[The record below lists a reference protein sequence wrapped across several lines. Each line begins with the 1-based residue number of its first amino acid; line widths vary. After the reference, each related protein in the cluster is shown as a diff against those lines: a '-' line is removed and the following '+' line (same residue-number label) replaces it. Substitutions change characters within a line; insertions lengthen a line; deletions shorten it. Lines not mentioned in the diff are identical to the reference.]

1 MTSFKLFFT
10 WITLTICSS
19 LAFTTISKVSPPS
32 STKVY
37 MTTGSRRSFFGKF
50 GNAAALVA
58 GGTSLTVNP
67 VHAFGGG
74 KLNKV
79 NAKLVS
85 FGFPAIENLPDGF
98 TPLAEIWGK
107 GKNRSP
113 YFVTFNHPVDWVVV
127 LPSQDLNGEDGT
139 IQVGEYAKGDT
150 ASFFVYEEVGK
161 ITNLAEQPKEFFNKA
176 LIKSISQKGENFYQD
191 FKITKIDPR
200 KGLYKDQDYVIV
212 DFKYQLLTGA
222 GFEVDRTGV
231 ASVTNTGDT
240 VQVMWSASTRQ
251 RFKKVE
257 NQLRG
262 ITESFRCYSGGLDEA
277 KLKYEEFN

>member
-1 MTSFKLFFT
+1 MS
-10 WITLTICSS
+10 I
-19 LAFTTISKVSPPS
+19 
-32 STKVY
+32 
-37 MTTGSRRSFFGKF
+37 
-50 GNAAALVA
+50 
-58 GGTSLTVNP
+58 
-67 VHAFGGG
+67 
-74 KLNKV
+74 
-79 NAKLVS
+79 S

-161 ITNLAEQPKEFFNKA
+161 ITVSEESLLIVILKRQHDFIILIRALCSYKYFQNLAEQPKEFFNKA

-240 VQVMWSASTRQ
+240 VQVMWSASTR
-251 RFKKVE
+251 
-257 NQLRG
+257 
-262 ITESFRCYSGGLDEA
+262 
-277 KLKYEEFN
+277 

>member
-1 MTSFKLFFT
+1 MS
-10 WITLTICSS
+10 I
-19 LAFTTISKVSPPS
+19 
-32 STKVY
+32 
-37 MTTGSRRSFFGKF
+37 
-50 GNAAALVA
+50 
-58 GGTSLTVNP
+58 
-67 VHAFGGG
+67 
-74 KLNKV
+74 
-79 NAKLVS
+79 S

-161 ITNLAEQPKEFFNKA
+161 ITVSEESLLIVILKRQHDFFILIRALCSYKYFQNLAEQPKEFFNKA

-240 VQVMWSASTRQ
+240 VQVMWSASTR
-251 RFKKVE
+251 
-257 NQLRG
+257 
-262 ITESFRCYSGGLDEA
+262 
-277 KLKYEEFN
+277 